1 MHDIFLYRKMRTE
14 KYFISFLVLQLSFSC
29 VPVEK
34 IARHD
39 FDSGFYK
46 LKTLAGNPSDVY
58 VHVINDS
65 ITVYPL
71 VADGKNKSPDKN
83 SFRGININ
91 RIRKDNNFYRSSFIS
106 NSFDADLTTIILKY
120 RPPKGGVPN
129 QLSSNINA
137 ALYLGFRKDF
147 YKVIPHISPLG
158 EETSFIRHIGFDA
171 GVFAGIGIT
180 ALNPTVTRD
189 AIIQEYDGM
198 VFQKGV
204 AGFISFDNMSVGI
217 TIGFDNLLDKNKTS
231 WIYNQKPYIGLL
243 IGISNF

>member
-1 MHDIFLYRKMRTE
+1 M
-14 KYFISFLVLQLSFSC
+14 
-29 VPVEK
+29 
-34 IARHD
+34 
-39 FDSGFYK
+39 
-46 LKTLAGNPSDVY
+46 
-58 VHVINDS
+58 
-65 ITVYPL
+65 
-71 VADGKNKSPDKN
+71 
-83 SFRGININ
+83 
-91 RIRKDNNFYRSSFIS
+91 
-106 NSFDADLTTIILKY
+106 
-120 RPPKGGVPN
+120 
-129 QLSSNINA
+129 
-137 ALYLGFRKDF
+137 
-147 YKVIPHISPLG
+147 PHISPLG